1 MDISIGSVFAGHR
14 LDAVAGRGG
23 MGVVY
28 KATHLALDR
37 VVALKLIAP
46 EISGDESFRERFKQ
60 ESMTAAALDHPNVV
74 PIYDAGEEHGQLYVT
89 MRYVPG
95 TDLRAVIEQSGGLPP
110 AEAASIIAQIGGAL
124 DAAHERGLVHRD
136 VKPGNILIEDRGGRR
151 HAFLT
156 DFGLTKHAATD
167 SGMTKTGMF
176 VGTLDY
182 IAPEQLQ
189 GQAVDARTDVYSL
202 SCVLYQAVTGQVP
215 YPRDSE
221 PSKMWAHMGEDP
233 PKARRVRADIPDA
246 FESVVERGM
255 AKKPEDRY
263 PSAGDLGRAAQ
274 AAALGSQS
282 TQVERS
288 VATGDAAPN
297 QAMPPPVVSMPAPPT
312 GVSSSPAPT
321 AGPSAPAAPP
331 PPPGYSPPPPP
342 PPVPPQPGWS
352 PTAPGSTPGA
362 GGPGGP
368 SKNRTPLIIG
378 AAIAAVLVLGV
389 VVALA
394 LSGGGGDNGG
404 GGGDPDTTE
413 ARTDATDT
421 GADTSSAGGDDAE
434 SKVRIAVETTLGAV
448 VGDKPDVFCGSLSE
462 RYRSKQFGGIFECE
476 DAFKKGDLP
485 PQFTPQEIAI
495 DTVEVDGK
503 DATVSLTGG
512 EIFRLKEGENFW
524 EIDGLG

>member
-95 TDLRAVIEQSGGLPP
+95 TDLRAVIEQGALPP
-110 AEAASIIAQIGGAL
+110 AEAASIISQIGGAL

-136 VKPGNILIEDRGGRR
+136 VKPGNILIEDRGGQR
-151 HAFLT
+151 HAYLT
-156 DFGLTKHAATD
+156 DFGLTKHAATE

-202 SCVLYQAVTGQVP
+202 TCVLYQAVTGQVP

-233 PKARRVRADIPDA
+233 PKVRRVRADIPDA
-246 FESVVERGM
+246 FEEVIERGM
-255 AKKPEDRY
+255 AKKP
-263 PSAGDLGRAAQ
+263 
-274 AAALGSQS
+274 
-282 TQVERS
+282 
-288 VATGDAAPN
+288 
-297 QAMPPPVVSMPAPPT
+297 
-312 GVSSSPAPT
+312 
-321 AGPSAPAAPP
+321 
-331 PPPGYSPPPPP
+331 
-342 PPVPPQPGWS
+342 
-352 PTAPGSTPGA
+352 
-362 GGPGGP
+362 
-368 SKNRTPLIIG
+368 
-378 AAIAAVLVLGV
+378 
-389 VVALA
+389 
-394 LSGGGGDNGG
+394 
-404 GGGDPDTTE
+404 
-413 ARTDATDT
+413 
-421 GADTSSAGGDDAE
+421 ADG
-434 SKVRIAVETTLGAV
+434 
-448 VGDKPDVFCGSLSE
+448 
-462 RYRSKQFGGIFECE
+462 
-476 DAFKKGDLP
+476 
-485 PQFTPQEIAI
+485 
-495 DTVEVDGK
+495 
-503 DATVSLTGG
+503 
-512 EIFRLKEGENFW
+512 
-524 EIDGLG
+524 